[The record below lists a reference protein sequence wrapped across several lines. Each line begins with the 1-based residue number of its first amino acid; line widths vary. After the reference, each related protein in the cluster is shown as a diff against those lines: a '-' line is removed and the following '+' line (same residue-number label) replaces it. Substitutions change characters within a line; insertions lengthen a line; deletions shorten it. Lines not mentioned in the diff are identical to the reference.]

1 MGETL
6 LTFEVRAIDG
16 EIIPVPS
23 LEVGARFTYAAAPS
37 TWSSA
42 VTDGDGCAR
51 FSDRHPEAPQSVC
64 LYVEDSACGTFPV
77 EDGGLIVLEL

>member
-6 LTFEVRAIDG
+6 VSFEVRAIDG

-23 LEVGARFTYAAAPS
+23 LEVGARFTYGAAPS

-42 VTDGDGCAR
+42 VTDGDGCAH
-51 FSDRHPEAPQSVC
+51 FSDRHPETPESVC
-64 LYVEDSACGTFPV
+64 LYVDNSSCGTYPV
-77 EDGGLIVLEL
+77 EDGGLIVLEM